1 MQDDHVNYPC
11 PYCHSN
17 KLETK
22 ATLPYVRGF
31 LIVFQYGYKKIIGC
45 KSCVRKQLLKETA
58 KSSLIGWFS
67 PKALIA
73 NPFLIVY
80 GLGRAVIVKTNIK
93 GVLQELEN
101 SGIAPPGQEISILEI
116 GYCLAASMIAAD
128 KKIEDSEVETAL
140 NIGKQIF
147 NGFNETAFRETVD
160 KHKSLPEPAELSA
173 ILGEII
179 DQDGRISI
187 CAYLFAIAVADG
199 DFATEE
205 KKLMDTILHNMRVDP
220 NLIYGLKAA

>member
-1 MQDDHVNYPC
+1 MHNDNVNYPC
-11 PYCHSN
+11 PYCHDN

-22 ATLPYVRGF
+22 ATLPYVRGY

-45 KSCVRKQLLKETA
+45 KSCVRKQLLKETG
-58 KSSLIGWFS
+58 KSTLLGWYS

-73 NPFLIVY
+73 NPFLIAY
-80 GLGRAVIVKTNIK
+80 GLCRSAMVKTNVK

-101 SGIAPPGQEISILEI
+101 SGIAPPGQEISVLEI

-128 KKIEDSEVETAL
+128 KKIEASEIETAL

-147 NGFNETAFRETVD
+147 SDFNETAFRETVA
-160 KHKSLPEPAELSA
+160 KHKSLPEPTELSA
-173 ILGEII
+173 ILGEVLE
-179 DQDGRISI
+179 QDAKISI

-199 DFATEE
+199 DFASEE